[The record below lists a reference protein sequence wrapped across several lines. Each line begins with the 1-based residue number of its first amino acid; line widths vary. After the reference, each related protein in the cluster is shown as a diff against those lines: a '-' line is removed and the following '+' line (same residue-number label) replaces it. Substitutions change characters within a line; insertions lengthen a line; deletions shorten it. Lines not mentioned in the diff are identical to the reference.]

1 MFSSLWSTIQFHRY
15 LLVFRAFLN
24 APYSHICHNYNAKHK
39 IIVLTLAWGRLRC
52 PRRSGQETC
61 YPFHL
66 VLKIFVFGTKWQ
78 LTTSRGS
85 LAKRSTSFR
94 LEYIPRASALG
105 KSILWVA
112 LIWFEQM
119 PPSSLHIIHR
129 APWVKLPQYQNTFPL
144 FLVIFLLQTT
154 LHSLFIIFATMIM
167 MIVNTLRAFLARD
180 PFREEKRILCLSRL
194 TPPCRR
200 HSPSPGCWRWRWWW
214 WCRWWRWWGGSNHP
228 RFIAWLWLPPVLWV
242 PWDTFFRFSN
252 ITL

>member
-1 MFSSLWSTIQFHRY
+1 MFSSLWSTIQLHRY

-24 APYSHICHNYNAKHK
+24 APYSHICHKYNAKHK

-66 VLKIFVFGTKWQ
+66 VLKIFVFCYKWQ

-112 LIWFEQM
+112 LIWLEQM
-119 PPSSLHIIHR
+119 PPSSLHIHTQRASSLGETYIYIKIHS
-129 APWVKLPQYQNTFPL
+129 
-144 FLVIFLLQTT
+144 
-154 LHSLFIIFATMIM
+154 HSS
-167 MIVNTLRAFLARD
+167 
-180 PFREEKRILCLSRL
+180 LSSFFCKQ
-194 TPPCRR
+194 PCT
-200 HSPSPGCWRWRWWW
+200 HYS
-214 WCRWWRWWGGSNHP
+214 
-228 RFIAWLWLPPVLWV
+228 
-242 PWDTFFRFSN
+242 
-252 ITL
+252 